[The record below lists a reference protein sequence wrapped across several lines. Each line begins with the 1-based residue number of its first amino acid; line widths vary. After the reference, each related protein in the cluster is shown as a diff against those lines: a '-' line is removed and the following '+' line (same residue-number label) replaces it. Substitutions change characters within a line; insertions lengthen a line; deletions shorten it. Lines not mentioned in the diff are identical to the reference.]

1 MAILGLKSKMIKN
14 LRDNCSKKFS
24 EKGYPSRQNEN
35 WKFTSSRELA
45 KFENEV
51 DLDFKVEHIENDNN
65 TLLFING
72 VLDKISLDKF
82 NYKDELKVINI
93 NELKD
98 DIILKFSDNF
108 LNESLFNLGIMNFKE
123 GYYFKFDKNV
133 FIDEPIKIV
142 NYYNASQDQSRI
154 VSFNIFHV
162 QSGSEISFV
171 EEDINVGKDSFNLK
185 LNKFLCDESSVLK
198 CGKFF
203 EGKVNNHLLSYNY
216 FTLQKDSILNID
228 GLNKESIFNKE
239 FIEIDLEDK
248 GSDVKINILNLGK
261 SDNHLDNNILI
272 NHNAES
278 CTSFQHVRN
287 ILDNKSSAVF
297 NGKVIVS
304 EGAQKTDSNQSNK
317 NLLLSET
324 SNAYS
329 NPQLEI
335 YADDVSCGHGST
347 TGALNEESI
356 FYLRARGINKSV
368 AEKMLIKAF
377 AKEVLDEF
385 SLSSIQDISEIA
397 LDNWINEQN

>member
-1 MAILGLKSKMIKN
+1 M
-14 LRDNCSKKFS
+14 
-24 EKGYPSRQNEN
+24 
-35 WKFTSSRELA
+35 
-45 KFENEV
+45 
-51 DLDFKVEHIENDNN
+51 
-65 TLLFING
+65 
-72 VLDKISLDKF
+72 
-82 NYKDELKVINI
+82 
-93 NELKD
+93 
-98 DIILKFSDNF
+98 
-108 LNESLFNLGIMNFKE
+108 
-123 GYYFKFDKNV
+123 
-133 FIDEPIKIV
+133 
-142 NYYNASQDQSRI
+142 
-154 VSFNIFHV
+154 
-162 QSGSEISFV
+162 
-171 EEDINVGKDSFNLK
+171 
-185 LNKFLCDESSVLK
+185 CDESSVLK

-228 GLNKESIFNKE
+228 GLNKENIFNKE

-278 CTSFQHVRN
+278 CTSFQQVRN

-356 FYLRARGINKSV
+356 FYLRARGINKSE

-397 LDNWINEQN
+397 WDNWINEQN